1 MLLFFNI
8 NQLIFVGTGKTSLV
22 RYLINLIKQKT
33 SVAFIPIPNLEPID
47 FFNYLCE
54 EFGMKNTYQKAVDF
68 LIHFKRFLLTAYS
81 ERINVL
87 LIIDEAQN
95 INHRLLEAIRLL
107 SNIELDNRKL
117 TSIFL
122 SVRDLQ
128 KRFDHDVAG

>member
-1 MLLFFNI
+1 
-8 NQLIFVGTGKTSLV
+8 
-22 RYLINLIKQKT
+22 
-33 SVAFIPIPNLEPID
+33 
-47 FFNYLCE
+47 
-54 EFGMKNTYQKAVDF
+54 MKNTYQKAVDF